1 MNIYLME
8 NKSTMPYPT
17 TDGRQQESA
26 STTVAHSFYNPTT
39 IYMKCQWSRPKKLI
53 RLRYPTHQKHHQI
66 VLN

>member
-26 STTVAHSFYNPTT
+26 STTVAHKLLQPNNNLYEMSMVKT
-39 IYMKCQWSRPKKLI
+39 KK
-53 RLRYPTHQKHHQI
+53 
-66 VLN
+66 N